1 MKDSWESGDP
11 YEYFMGR
18 WSRLVA
24 KSFVEWLA
32 HSPGL
37 KWLDVGCGSG
47 ALSEEIIMNHEPAKL
62 TAIDQS
68 EHFVSAARK
77 RLGTPARCMVGDAV
91 ALPLEG
97 ASVDISVSGLVLNFI
112 PDPLKALE
120 EMMRVTAP
128 GGAVAAYVWDYAGRM
143 DFLRYFW
150 DVAVELDPKASG
162 LHEAVRYADAN
173 AETLKGLFAEA
184 GFERTVTSPMEVE
197 TRFQGFDDYW
207 KPFLGGQ
214 GPAPTYVS
222 SLHPSE
228 RNKLRDALHE
238 RLPIRPDGS
247 IPMLARAWAACG
259 HVSLG

>member
-1 MKDSWESGDP
+1 MHGRGCSGSAVGGCFRGHQRIGACVEFHPGPVKGARGNDESHSARRRG
-11 YEYFMGR
+11 
-18 WSRLVA
+18 SRVCL
-24 KSFVEWLA
+24 
-32 HSPGL
+32 GL
-37 KWLDVGCGSG
+37 RRQDGFPP
-47 ALSEEIIMNHEPAKL
+47 I
-62 TAIDQS
+62 
-68 EHFVSAARK
+68 F
-77 RLGTPARCMVGDAV
+77 LG
-91 ALPLEG
+91 
-97 ASVDISVSGLVLNFI
+97 
-112 PDPLKALE
+112 
-120 EMMRVTAP
+120 
-128 GGAVAAYVWDYAGRM
+128 
-143 DFLRYFW
+143 
-150 DVAVELDPKASG
+150 VAVELDPKASG